1 MQMFNNGYLEKEF
14 KGLYQVIISN
24 LNQWNNC
31 NKLKCYSCFYF
42 WFECTFC
49 GISRCKNCQL
59 FKNNKDLL
67 FEKCT
72 QEQWDYV
79 INLIYDLFDISI
91 FSIQSYTDLKFI
103 NQKVKDKNKSIIFSS
118 KNFNKKYVNNF
129 NKNDKQHFIFKNK
142 KRYYKR

>member
-14 KGLYQVIISN
+14 KGLYQVIIPN

-31 NKLKCYSCFYF
+31 NKLKCNSCFYF

-49 GISRCKNCQL
+49 RISRCKNCQL

>member
-1 MQMFNNGYLEKEF
+1 MQMFNDGYLEKEF
-14 KGLYQVIISN
+14 KGLYQVIIPN

-31 NKLKCYSCFYF
+31 NKLKCNSCFYF

-49 GISRCKNCQL
+49 RISRCKNCQL

>member
-14 KGLYQVIISN
+14 KGLYQVIIPN

-31 NKLKCYSCFYF
+31 NKLKCNSCFYF

-49 GISRCKNCQL
+49 RISRCKNCPL

>member
-14 KGLYQVIISN
+14 KGLYQVIIPN

-31 NKLKCYSCFYF
+31 NKLKCSSCFYF

-49 GISRCKNCQL
+49 RISRCKNCQL

-142 KRYYKR
+142 ERYYKR

>member
-1 MQMFNNGYLEKEF
+1 MK
-14 KGLYQVIISN
+14 
-24 LNQWNNC
+24 
-31 NKLKCYSCFYF
+31 
-42 WFECTFC
+42 
-49 GISRCKNCQL
+49 
-59 FKNNKDLL
+59 
-67 FEKCT
+67 KCT